1 MCRDHIQIVNA
12 NMGKAEEKQKTLI
25 ELLKELC
32 R

>member
-12 NMGKAEEKQKTLI
+12 NMDKAEEKQKTLI
-25 ELLKELC
+25 ELLKELG